1 MIERKYN
8 LLRDPHKKGLIDM
21 EDGFCTYNG
30 ALVAFSSY
38 GISSQD
44 KTITSKDGFSS
55 RVTLIKKVLA
65 QATEEE
71 IKKLE
76 DIGVIVPL
84 YKPSIALALTSKK
97 EVTIKDI
104 KVIAGVNPSKAVPGF
119 ISSRKKCVNQQCEEK
134 KYEYPY
140 SEY

>member
-1 MIERKYN
+1 VIERKYN

-55 RVTLIKKVLA
+55 RVTLMKKVLA
-65 QATEEE
+65 QATKEE

-84 YKPSIALALTSKK
+84 YKPSTVSALTSEQ
-97 EVTIKDI
+97 EVEIKDTKI
-104 KVIAGVNPSKAVPGF
+104 IAGVIPSEATPGF
-119 ISSRKKCVNQQCEEK
+119 ISSRKECSNEQCSEK
-134 KYEYPY
+134 KYKYPY

>member
-30 ALVAFSSY
+30 GLVAFSPY

-44 KTITSKDGFSS
+44 KTITSKDGFLS

-84 YKPSIALALTSKK
+84 YKPSIVSALTSQK
-97 EVTIKDI
+97 EVTIKDTKI
-104 KVIAGVNPSKAVPGF
+104 VA
-119 ISSRKKCVNQQCEEK
+119 
-134 KYEYPY
+134 
-140 SEY
+140 